1 MLKINKK
8 QLSGITKNVMEE
20 RKFKIPDFD
29 FTPPKYEGLSFEEVK
44 EKRKKFLSPSL
55 STFQAF
61 KTPFYNTRGKK
72 QYIYDSFD
80 NRYLDLLA
88 QNLTISCGHNHRIFF
103 IKQKQGKQYQ
113 IIPKN
118 CQCC

>member
-1 MLKINKK
+1 MKK
-8 QLSGITKNVMEE
+8 NIKLLSITKNVMKE

-29 FTPPKYEGLSFEEVK
+29 FVPPKYEGLSFEEVK

-61 KTPFYNTRGKK
+61 KTPFYNTRAKK
-72 QYIYDSFD
+72 QYLWDSFD

-88 QNLTISCGHNHRIFF
+88 QNLTISCGHNHPRIVNAVKKTIRYFSSF
-103 IKQKQGKQYQ
+103 
-113 IIPKN
+113 N
-118 CQCC
+118 NNVL